1 MPLFGLGRR
10 HNGGMRRMRLLKL
23 LPCLVLGACSSFL
36 DDIPEKADPA
46 PFIST
51 SVDDLRKAAD
61 QEKLAKPLEVAG
73 PIAANSISV
82 APWIICLRS
91 AATEQTQK
99 RVYSAFF
106 KDGKFTT
113 IRESVFVDHCEAQN
127 FMPLPE
133 APAPAATKT
142 AKNGLKPVQ
151 SDSSQSR

>member
-1 MPLFGLGRR
+1 MPLFGLGLLQ
-10 HNGGMRRMRLLKL
+10 NGGMRQMRLLKL

-36 DDIPEKADPA
+36 DDLPETPDPA

-51 SVDDLRKAAD
+51 SAVDLRKAAVD
-61 QEKLAKPLEVAG
+61 EKLGEPLEVAG

-91 AATEQTQK
+91 AATEQARK

-106 KDGKFTT
+106 KDGKLSS
-113 IRESVFVDHCEAQN
+113 IRESVFVDHCETQN
-127 FMPLPE
+127 FGPLPE
-133 APAPAATKT
+133 APATTKT

>member
-1 MPLFGLGRR
+1 
-10 HNGGMRRMRLLKL
+10 MRVLKL
-23 LPCLVLGACSSFL
+23 LPCLALGACSAFL
-36 DDIPEKADPA
+36 DDLPQTPDPE

-51 SVDDLRKAAD
+51 SAVDLRKVAAD
-61 QEKLAKPLEVAG
+61 EKLANPLEVAG

-91 AATEQTQK
+91 AATEQARK

-106 KDGKFTT
+106 KDGKLSS
-113 IRESVFVDHCEAQN
+113 IRESVFVDHCETQN
-127 FMPLPE
+127 FGPLPE
-133 APAPAATKT
+133 APATTKT